1 MITNEHFLEKP
12 KKVMRAIEPILKT
25 HTIPELR
32 IFMEKKNI
40 PYKKSNSRTELIKM
54 ILDYEAQKKKDD
66 DLNFIKRIKLDLEE
80 EKANTD
86 LIMHKYNELIKP
98 PEIYSYPFSSLM
110 ENLRELKQNG
120 DNVFEIIKEP
130 MNEIEQYNKLLEN
143 LHPPKGRSKKKINE
157 YMETKLNYENE
168 INRIFTPSIQKI
180 HSLYIDNQ
188 KKIDDIGRTFAL
200 TQSKYRDLSYSQLRE
215 MLYNADSNETILR
228 NKYYKYEDI
237 MKNQKFYIDG
247 ENRRWE
253 GILEDMEKRMQI
265 LQNRIDNLKTK
276 KAKENNTAIL
286 NELQIS
292 YDRNLKQ
299 RDREIKKIEN
309 IASLLEPA
317 RKEMID
323 KRNDKKE
330 IQFVMKYKQ

>member
-1 MITNEHFLEKP
+1 
-12 KKVMRAIEPILKT
+12 MRAIEPILKT

>member
-1 MITNEHFLEKP
+1 
-12 KKVMRAIEPILKT
+12 
-25 HTIPELR
+25 
-32 IFMEKKNI
+32 
-40 PYKKSNSRTELIKM
+40 M

-253 GILEDMEKRMQI
+253 DILEDIEKRMQI

-317 RKEMID
+317 RKEMVD
-323 KRNDKKE
+323 KSNDKKE

>member
-12 KKVMRAIEPILKT
+12 KKVMRVTEPILKT

-66 DLNFIKRIKLDLEE
+66 DLNFIKQIKLDLEE

-86 LIMHKYNELIKP
+86 LIMHKYNELIKS
-98 PEIYSYPFSSLM
+98 PETHSYSFSSLM

-180 HSLYIDNQ
+180 HSLYIDNK

-200 TQSKYRDLSYSQLRE
+200 TQSKYRDLSYDNLKNT
-215 MLYNADSNETILR
+215 LYSRFSNYDFYRRQYDQYKHILDYPKSYIE
-228 NKYYKYEDI
+228 NKNRLWKY
-237 MKNQKFYIDG
+237 Q
-247 ENRRWE
+247 
-253 GILEDMEKRMQI
+253 LEDMENRMRI
-265 LQNRIDNLKTK
+265 LQNKIDNLKTK

-286 NELQIS
+286 NKSQIS

-299 RDREIKKIEN
+299 RDREIKEIEN
-309 IASLLEPA
+309 IGLVIEPIKKKL
-317 RKEMID
+317 KEITE
-323 KRNDKKE
+323 DKKE
-330 IQFVMKYKQ
+330 IEFVMKYKQ